1 MTTTLGVASEV
12 GTLRRVILHR
22 PGLELERLTPTNA
35 SELLFDDVLW
45 VKRARQEHDV
55 FADALREAGVEVM
68 LLGDLL
74 AETLA
79 DRTARSWV
87 LDQVVRPE
95 YFGDPLAS
103 VIRGRWSALDHHELA
118 SELIGG
124 ITRAELGSDAPGLL
138 AATARRN
145 DFVVSPL
152 PNHLFTRDTSAWIGA
167 GVTLHPMA
175 LPARARETVHLRAIY
190 RHHPSFADADVSVWY
205 GDEPGDC
212 APATIEGGDVLV
224 IGTSTV
230 LIGMGQRT
238 TPQAVETL
246 AGRLFARGG
255 FDRVIAIKLPKRR
268 AYMHL
273 DTIMTM
279 VDRDAFVTYPGL
291 VDELPAWVL
300 RPGEHDDVVITPE
313 TGVFDAIATSLGV
326 DRVRVFTTGGDDLEV
341 EREQWDDGNNVL
353 AVAPGV
359 VIAYERNVD
368 TNTKL
373 RRAGIE
379 VITVPGS
386 ELSRGRGG
394 PRCMSCP
401 VARDAA

>member
-190 RHHPSFADADVSVWY
+190 RHHPSFADADVSVW
-205 GDEPGDC
+205 
-212 APATIEGGDVLV
+212 
-224 IGTSTV
+224 
-230 LIGMGQRT
+230 
-238 TPQAVETL
+238 
-246 AGRLFARGG
+246 
-255 FDRVIAIKLPKRR
+255 
-268 AYMHL
+268 
-273 DTIMTM
+273 
-279 VDRDAFVTYPGL
+279 
-291 VDELPAWVL
+291 
-300 RPGEHDDVVITPE
+300 
-313 TGVFDAIATSLGV
+313 
-326 DRVRVFTTGGDDLEV
+326 
-341 EREQWDDGNNVL
+341 
-353 AVAPGV
+353 
-359 VIAYERNVD
+359 
-368 TNTKL
+368 
-373 RRAGIE
+373 
-379 VITVPGS
+379 
-386 ELSRGRGG
+386 
-394 PRCMSCP
+394 
-401 VARDAA
+401 